1 MYTCDQALELL
12 SARLDGALT
21 PEETAGLEE
30 HLAQCPECRALAA
43 DLETL
48 HDAMPELYQ
57 EPPAQLKERV
67 MAQIRAESAPI
78 SLEEVRKKRSGRKTW
93 RSWGAMA
100 AVMAVV
106 FMSAVAMRFGSGDT
120 AGIPENGPVP
130 SAAVYSAQPE
140 ASQPAG
146 AEAGEPAQAE
156 APESRETTVAEN
168 GGDDSG
174 ASGTQQSQPAQAGVQ
189 SADGQTSGRAGE
201 SGNNS
206 GVQASQPPQGGQTEQ
221 PAGDSRSQTYGVTP
235 FRSAEPEENGAE
247 KQNADALP
255 NQAMLTEEPETGSAQ
270 PQPGGTLYYA
280 SLPEGWE
287 KLFPNVAGVDAMWVT
302 GEEAQAFLALL
313 EEQDIPYAAEG
324 DLSGE
329 SGDVQLLAGLPE

>member
-106 FMSAVAMRFGSGDT
+106 FMSAVAMRFGGGDT

-140 ASQPAG
+140 A
-146 AEAGEPAQAE
+146 
-156 APESRETTVAEN
+156 
-168 GGDDSG
+168 
-174 ASGTQQSQPAQAGVQ
+174 SQPAQAGVQ